1 MHCNMHCNAEPVTL
15 NHGIRHFSIL
25 AFSPLG
31 TPTFGKDV
39 FEPSKGHFT
48 ENWPLFWLRGGIS
61 EGKLAPFLGL
71 SGILSGASP
80 PPNIQHAT
88 PPSTNAQTTTII
100 KSFLMVPMMKITI
113 SRNLKLIKCWKHHV
127 PEIFCRTSVQIIN

>member
-1 MHCNMHCNAEPVTL
+1 MQCTAMQCNAMQCRTSDPQSWHPSFQHPTL
-15 NHGIRHFSIL
+15 
-25 AFSPLG
+25 
-31 TPTFGKDV
+31 GKDV
-39 FEPSKGHFT
+39 FGPSKGHFT

-80 PPNIQHAT
+80 LPNIQHAT

-113 SRNLKLIKCWKHHV
+113 SRNLKLIRYRKHHN
-127 PEIFCRTSVQIIN
+127 PEIFCQTSDLQIIN